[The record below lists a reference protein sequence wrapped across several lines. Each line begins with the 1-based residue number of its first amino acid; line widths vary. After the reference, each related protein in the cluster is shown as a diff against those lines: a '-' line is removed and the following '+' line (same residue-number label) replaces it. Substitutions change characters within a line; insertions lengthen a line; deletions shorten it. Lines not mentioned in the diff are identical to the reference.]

1 MDPGRKKRV
10 ALAVPAPP
18 PSPAHDDLTPSE
30 RRLMEPQ
37 NTFLERAMLRAAAA
51 TRKKRLRQDHFY
63 ETDTFP
69 EIGTTDI
76 AIGSKPVDTLSER

>member
-1 MDPGRKKRV
+1 
-10 ALAVPAPP
+10 
-18 PSPAHDDLTPSE
+18 
-30 RRLMEPQ
+30 MEPQ

-76 AIGSKPVDTLSER
+76 AIGSKPMDTLSER